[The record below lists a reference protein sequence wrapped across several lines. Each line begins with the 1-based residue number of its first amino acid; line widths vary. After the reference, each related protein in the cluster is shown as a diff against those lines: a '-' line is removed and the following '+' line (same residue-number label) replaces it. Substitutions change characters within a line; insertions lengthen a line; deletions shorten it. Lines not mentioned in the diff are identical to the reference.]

1 MAVNSWVTRVGDSRP
16 ALRGLRRQLPIASA
30 LGLALLL
37 MAALLAKL
45 GLFALLV
52 PVGLA
57 AAVFLLQR
65 PFMAVLLTVVLVA
78 LCEGPSFGLF
88 TFTAKLYG
96 KLYRDISRLDVLVG
110 MAVVAVLLDVLRRGR
125 RAYVPRPLVLPLT
138 ILFLAMLDGMITGE
152 AAGEK
157 LRFVIFSEH
166 ILAYLL
172 LLPIA
177 VANLEIDEAT
187 IKRVLVGAVALSAF
201 KAILGLIEI
210 AGHYGQAIY
219 GTATLTY
226 YEPAANWLIMVA
238 IFGLLAARLTGLR
251 MPRWWVG
258 VLLLLLASLVLSYRR
273 SFWIAGVLGVL
284 LVLIVASSPR
294 GRRLLVICA
303 LLVAGGVWAAGSI
316 AVESQSPI
324 IRRVES
330 LNPSRLENNAQ
341 DEYRLDEE
349 ANVIAEIR
357 RHPITGIGITTPW
370 HATAQPLSV
379 EHAEGRLYTHFAA
392 LWYWLKMGILG
403 LMAYIA
409 IIIGSLVLAWQAWRR
424 SADPLLRAFAVASL
438 CAIASL
444 VVLDGTAS
452 FTGVDPRLTILL
464 GFQLG
469 LLGRILMIGTPGRR
483 DADLPSRPTDFRSA
497 AR

>member
-1 MAVNSWVTRVGDSRP
+1 MAVSSWVARAGEGGSIMR
-16 ALRGLRRQLPIASA
+16 ALREQLVIASA
-30 LGLALLL
+30 LGVALLL
-37 MAALLAKL
+37 MAALFAKL
-45 GLFALLV
+45 GLLALLV

-57 AAVFLLQR
+57 AAAFLLQR
-65 PFMAVLLTVVLVA
+65 PLLTVLLTVTLVA

-96 KLYRDISRLDVLVG
+96 QLYRDISRLDVLVG
-110 MAVVAVLLDVLRRGR
+110 MAVVAVFLDVLRRR
-125 RAYVPRPLVLPLT
+125 ERLYVPRPLALPLS
-138 ILFLAMLDGMITGE
+138 ILFLAMIVAVITGQ

-187 IKRVLVGAVALSAF
+187 IKKLLVGVVAFSAL
-201 KAILGLIEI
+201 KALLGLIEI

-226 YEPAANWLIMVA
+226 YEPAANWLIMVTM
-238 IFGLLAARLTGLR
+238 FGLLAARSSGMRL
-251 MPRWWVG
+251 PRWTAPVSA
-258 VLLLLLASLVLSYRR
+258 LLLASFVLSYRR
-273 SFWIAGVLGVL
+273 SFWIAGVLG
-284 LVLIVASSPR
+284 LVLVVIVAGSQR
-294 GRRLLVICA
+294 GRRTLLISG
-303 LLVAGGVWAAGSI
+303 LLLAGAVWAAGSI

-349 ANVIAEIR
+349 ANVIAEIGKN
-357 RHPITGIGITTPW
+357 PITGIGITTPW
-370 HATAQPLSV
+370 HATAQPLAV

-403 LMAYIA
+403 LVAYLG
-409 IIIGSLVLAWQAWRR
+409 IIIGSLVLAWQAWHR
-424 SADPLLRAFAVASL
+424 STDAMLRAFAVASL
-438 CAIASL
+438 CAVASL
-444 VVLDGTAS
+444 AVLDGTAS
-452 FTGVDPRLTILL
+452 FTGVDARLTVLL
-464 GFQLG
+464 AFQLG
-469 LLGRILMIGTPGRR
+469 LLGRMLRIGAT
-483 DADLPSRPTDFRSA
+483 RPVASA
-497 AR
+497 ALVPRSGG